1 MIIKFGWNESA
12 RGIMEMTQLEVAK
25 EMGISRSRVYQIEQV
40 ALAKLKKRL
49 SAIGIKRE
57 DVISRKYQGKSA

>member
-1 MIIKFGWNESA
+1 
-12 RGIMEMTQLEVAK
+12 MTQLEVAK